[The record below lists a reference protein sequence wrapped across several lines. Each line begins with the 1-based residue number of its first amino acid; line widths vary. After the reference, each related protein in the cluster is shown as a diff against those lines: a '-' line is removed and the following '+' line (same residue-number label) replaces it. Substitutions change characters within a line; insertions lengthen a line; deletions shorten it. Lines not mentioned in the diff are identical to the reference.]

1 MQYPYLGRKYLDGK
15 PFVVMFF
22 EEERGIVVMNE
33 TGHDEL
39 NIGQVKDFD
48 EDSFE
53 YLPNDVDVRL
63 NND

>member
-1 MQYPYLGRKYLDGK
+1 MLYPYLGRKYLDGK

-22 EEERGIVVMNE
+22 EEERGIVVMNKN
-33 TGHDEL
+33 GSDEL

-53 YLPNDVDVRL
+53 YLPNDVDVIL

>member
-33 TGHDEL
+33 TGRDEL

>member
-1 MQYPYLGRKYLDGK
+1 MLYPYLGRKYLDGK

-22 EEERGIVVMNE
+22 EEERGIVVMNK
-33 TGHDEL
+33 TGRDEL

-53 YLPNDVDVRL
+53 YLPNDVDVIL